1 MADTSFAENDKIL
14 QAVKV
19 LEELEKAGTIRPA
32 EQAALDKYRAKT
44 SGAKAVEADTIA
56 RYRGFA
62 SGLTANLKD
71 EAAGLL
77 DAMRPDAPAGQVV
90 DGPNGLDLQLTE
102 APQGFASEY
111 TATRDAVRNKDLAA
125 QVLAPDAYSSGQL
138 AGGIA
143 GAAVPVGGIMKAT
156 AGMPM
161 WAKSA
166 YGGLTGGILGGLPAF
181 GEGEG
186 LTDSLMRARVPAA
199 VGAGIGLLAPV
210 AGGIAGT
217 AVRGVQN
224 AMRNVPGYG
233 AKSTQIMARAM
244 GKSQNAGTDIQQYLA
259 ALGPE
264 GMIADIPG
272 NPRRVAQGLAA
283 MPGEGGELLGTAI
296 NQRALG
302 ASDRIKAEADAAIG
316 APNAAFQQRA
326 ALAQERASTLGPEYD
341 AALAVQE
348 PVFVGDIA
356 DTIASRQGDA
366 VSRVSST
373 LKSLQSELGITTQ
386 KAGTAAKAQLPAGF
400 RVVDNGDGTETVF
413 APVSATKLHNIRSEL
428 SDDLEEAR
436 RAGRGK
442 FIAQMEPVLAKIDER
457 LDQLPGYADART
469 GYANNKAMERAVDDG
484 RAVFRGGESS
494 AMSPDQLRAMVKN
507 YSPAQLDAFRKGA
520 REYIDALMGTA
531 RNDAAAAWQA
541 FGKDWNEEKLRII
554 LGKPEADKLINRL
567 KAENI
572 FSETR
577 GDVLKGS
584 QTEMRASAR
593 EELADLRDPETG
605 MQPGPITRLNRAVGG
620 AANSVIDGILY
631 GPLRSKANRE
641 VGQIL
646 AMQGAE
652 RDRLLPLLLAEAQA
666 QNVPTRLQRAT
677 TGLLDF
683 GLRASTP
690 ALQPMITGN
699 QR

>member
-1 MADTSFAENDKIL
+1 MADPNFSESEKIL

-19 LEELEKAGTIRPA
+19 LEQLEKDGTIRPA

-44 SGAKAVEADTIA
+44 APAKAVEADTVA
-56 RYRGFA
+56 RYRGFS
-62 SGLTANLKD
+62 SGLMANLKD
-71 EAAGLL
+71 EAAGAL
-77 DAMRPDAPAGQVV
+77 DAMRPDLAPGQVT
-90 DGPNGLDLQLTE
+90 DGPNGLEFSLSQG
-102 APQGFASEY
+102 PKGFAQEY
-111 TATRDAVRNKDLAA
+111 TATRDAVREKDLAA
-125 QVLAPDAYSSGQL
+125 QILAPDAYASGQM
-138 AGGIA
+138 AGGLTS
-143 GAAVPVGGIMKAT
+143 AALPVGGVMKAT
-156 AGMPM
+156 AGMPT

-166 YGGLTGGILGGLPAF
+166 YGGVTGALIGGLPAF

-186 LTDSLMRARVPAA
+186 LVDSLMRARVPAA
-199 VGAGIGLLAPV
+199 VGAGLGILGPI

-217 AVRGVQN
+217 VARGVQN
-224 AMRNVPGYG
+224 SMRNVPGYG
-233 AKSTQIMARAM
+233 AKSTQIMARAL
-244 GKSQNAGTDIQQYLA
+244 GKSQGAGTDIQQYLST
-259 ALGPE
+259 LGPE

-283 MPGEGGELLGTAI
+283 MPGEGGEALGTAI
-296 NQRALG
+296 NQRAMG

-316 APNAAFQQRA
+316 APDAAFQQRL
-326 ALAQERASTLGPEYD
+326 ALAQERSTKLGPEYE
-341 AALAVQE
+341 AALAVQQ
-348 PVFVGDIA
+348 PVFVDDIGDTVIKGQ
-356 DTIASRQGDA
+356 SDA
-366 VSRVSST
+366 VSRVSAAM
-373 LKSLQSELGITTQ
+373 KSIQSELGISVQ
-386 KAGTAAKAQLPAGF
+386 KSGTAAKAQLPAGF
-400 RVVDNGDGTETVF
+400 RVVDNGDGTETVY

-457 LDQLPGYADART
+457 LDQLPGYAEART

-494 AMSPDQLRAMVKN
+494 AMSPDQLRVKIKS

-520 REYIDALMGTA
+520 REYIAALMGTA

-554 LGKPEADKLINRL
+554 LGKPEADRLINRL
-567 KAENI
+567 KAENV

-593 EELADLRDPETG
+593 EELADLRDPDTG
-605 MQPGPITRLNRAVGG
+605 QQPGPITRLNRAVGG
-620 AANSVIDGILY
+620 AANSVIDGIMY

-641 VGQIL
+641 VGQL
-646 AMQGAE
+646 LSLQGAE

-683 GLRASTP
+683 GIRASTP
-690 ALQPMITGN
+690 AVQPMIPGN